1 MYFRDPV
8 YECRTDTLSEHV
20 IIDFAY
26 TFGLPTTQQFGELFG
41 VLHQRRAA
49 KFEENQSLETV

>member
-8 YECRTDTLSEHV
+8 YEFRTDTLFEHV

-26 TFGLPTTQQFGELFG
+26 TFGLPTTQQFG
-41 VLHQRRAA
+41 
-49 KFEENQSLETV
+49 NYLEYYISVEQQHSEKSSH